1 MAVRM
6 KDIAADLGLSVVTV
20 SKVFNNHLDI
30 GAATR
35 ERVLRRMK
43 ELNYQPSL
51 HAQGLASGRTMM
63 VGLIVPDLVHA
74 FFSEVAHSISDVLR
88 KKGYGLLIA
97 SSDEEPELEKSEIE
111 QMVRRRV
118 DVLIVASCQSDPE
131 SLKRVTEQKVPL
143 ILIDRSFKDIDA
155 PFIGTDDVHV
165 GEMATEHLIGLGR
178 RIIGHIGGQTVS
190 TSTGRLAGYKKAL
203 ARHKIS
209 LPETY
214 IVRRTLGDKAAD
226 NTGRKAM
233 EKLLKL
239 QPRPDAV
246 FCYND
251 PAAIGAMNAIL
262 AAGLRIPEDIAI
274 IGCGNIRYA
283 ESFRV
288 PLSSVDIPRKA
299 LGERAGELALQMT
312 AGKKIVTIGAKP
324 GVRATAQARKTLV
337 QPKLVIRESSGTV
350 KANAA
355 AATKSGKR
363 ARKTA
368 ARPNP
373 KR

>member
-1 MAVRM
+1 M
-6 KDIAADLGLSVVTV
+6 KDIAEDLGLSVVTV

-74 FFSEVAHSISDVLR
+74 FFSEVAQSISDVLR
-88 KKGYGLLIA
+88 KKGYGLVIA
-97 SSDEEPELEKSEIE
+97 SSDEDPELERSEIE
-111 QMVRRRV
+111 QMIRRRV

-131 SLKRVTEQKVPL
+131 SLKKVVEQKVPL
-143 ILIDRSFKDIDA
+143 VLIDRSFKGFEA
-155 PFIGTDDVHV
+155 NFVGTDDVHV

-190 TSTGRLAGYKKAL
+190 TSNDRLAGYKKAL
-203 ARHKIS
+203 AHHKIALS
-209 LPETY
+209 EKY
-214 IVRRTLGDKAAD
+214 IVRRTLGDQAAD
-226 NTGRKAM
+226 TTGREAM
-233 EKLLKL
+233 ERLL
-239 QPRPDAV
+239 QVSPRPDAV

-262 AAGLRIPEDIAI
+262 AAGLRIPEDIAL
-274 IGCGNIRYA
+274 IGAGNIRYA

-288 PLSSVDIPRKA
+288 ALSSVDIPRKA
-299 LGERAGELALQMT
+299 LGEYAGEIALQM
-312 AGKKIVTIGAKP
+312 AGKKKP
-324 GVRATAQARKTLV
+324 VKTRKLLV
-337 QPKLVIRESSGTV
+337 SPKLVIRESSQVSKVSRTV
-350 KANAA
+350 ASRPKKHPPKA
-355 AATKSGKR
+355 TL
-363 ARKTA
+363 
-368 ARPNP
+368 RPNTE
-373 KR
+373 K

>member
-6 KDIAADLGLSVVTV
+6 KDIADDLGLSVVTV
-20 SKVFNNHLDI
+20 SKVFNNHRDI

-74 FFSEVAHSISDVLR
+74 FFSEVAQSISDVLR
-88 KKGYGLLIA
+88 KQGYGLVIA
-97 SSDEEPELEKSEIE
+97 SSDEEPELERREIE
-111 QMVRRRV
+111 QMIRRRV
-118 DVLIVASCQSDPE
+118 DVLIVASCQGDPE
-131 SLKRVTEQKVPL
+131 SLKQAIEQKVPL
-143 ILIDRSFKDIDA
+143 ILIDRSFKDLEA
-155 PFIGTDDVHV
+155 NFVGTDDVHV

-178 RIIGHIGGQTVS
+178 RTIGHIGGQTVS
-190 TSTGRLAGYKKAL
+190 TSNDRLAGYRKAL
-203 ARHKIS
+203 ARHNLS
-209 LPETY
+209 LPAKY

-233 EKLLKL
+233 ETLLL
-239 QPRPDAV
+239 VDPRPDAV

-262 AAGLRIPEDIAI
+262 AAGLRIPEDIALV
-274 IGCGNIRYA
+274 GCGNIRYA

-288 PLSSVDIPRKA
+288 PLSSVDIPRKTLGQHAAEIA
-299 LGERAGELALQMT
+299 LEMT
-312 AGKKIVTIGAKP
+312 AKKRP
-324 GVRATAQARKTLV
+324 AQARKILV
-337 QPKLVIRESSGTV
+337 TPRLVIRESSRPSISARSTHP
-350 KANAA
+350 
-355 AATKSGKR
+355 SGS
-363 ARKTA
+363 
-368 ARPNP
+368 
-373 KR
+373 

>member
-1 MAVRM
+1 M
-6 KDIAADLGLSVVTV
+6 KDIANDLGLSVVTV

-51 HAQGLASGRTMM
+51 HAQGLASGRTMI

-74 FFSEVAHSISDVLR
+74 FFSEVAQSISDVLR

-97 SSDEEPELEKSEIE
+97 SSDEDPELERSEIE
-111 QMVRRRV
+111 QMIRRRV

-131 SLKRVTEQKVPL
+131 SLRRVMEQKVPL
-143 ILIDRSFKDIDA
+143 LLIDRSFKGFEA
-155 PFIGTDDVHV
+155 NFVGTDDVQI

-190 TSTGRLAGYKKAL
+190 TSNDRLSGYRKAL
-203 ARHKIS
+203 AHHKIT
-209 LPETY
+209 LPEKY
-214 IVRRTLGDKAAD
+214 IVRRTLGDKSAD

-233 EKLLKL
+233 EKLLKVN
-239 QPRPDAV
+239 PRPDAV

-288 PLSSVDIPRKA
+288 PLSSVDIPRRN
-299 LGERAGELALQMT
+299 LGEYAGEIALQMT
-312 AGKKIVTIGAKP
+312 GNKKP
-324 GVRATAQARKTLV
+324 ARTRRMLV
-337 QPKLVIRESSGTV
+337 SPKLVIRESSQV
-350 KANAA
+350 SKAS
-355 AATKSGKR
+355 TSVGSKSEKPSSR
-363 ARKTA
+363 VA
-368 ARPNP
+368 ARLEAN
-373 KR
+373 R

>member
-1 MAVRM
+1 M
-6 KDIAADLGLSVVTV
+6 KDIAEDLGLSVVTV

-35 ERVLRRMK
+35 SRVLRRME

-97 SSDEEPELEKSEIE
+97 SSDEEPELERSEIE
-111 QMVRRRV
+111 QMIRRRV
-118 DVLIVASCQSDPE
+118 DVLMIASCQSDCD
-131 SLKRVTEQKVPL
+131 SLRRIVDQKIPL
-143 ILIDRSFKDIDA
+143 ILVDRNFKGLRVN
-155 PFIGTDDVHV
+155 FVGTDDVQV

-178 RIIGHIGGQTVS
+178 RTIAHIGGQTVS
-190 TSTGRLAGYKKAL
+190 TSNDRLSGYRKAL
-203 ARHKIS
+203 ARHNIKLS
-209 LPETY
+209 AKY

-233 EKLLKL
+233 EKLLMLKA
-239 QPRPDAV
+239 RPDAV

-283 ESFRV
+283 DSLRV
-288 PLSSVDIPRKA
+288 PLSSVDIPRKT
-299 LGERAGELALQMT
+299 LGQYAGEIALQMT
-312 AGKKIVTIGAKP
+312 GKTNP
-324 GVRATAQARKTLV
+324 TQTKTMLV
-337 QPKLVIRESSGTV
+337 PPRLVIRESSQI
-350 KANAA
+350 
-355 AATKSGKR
+355 AT
-363 ARKTA
+363 
-368 ARPNP
+368 PH
-373 KR
+373 